1 MSYSVK
7 IPDQE
12 YFDKNIPC
20 QSACPIHTEC
30 GRYVQAI
37 GISKDEEAYLLARA
51 PNPFAYVLGR
61 ICAHPCEDNC
71 RRGKI
76 DEPVAIC
83 ALKRYATDRHNLG
96 AGHDPERKKLPPPV
110 KRGKR
115 IAIVGAG
122 VCGLTCAHDL
132 ALLGYAVEVF
142 ESAPVPGGMLYLG
155 IPQFRLPREIIKMEV
170 DNILAM
176 GVTLHTRVTV
186 GRDISF
192 ADLRAKFDAVLLATG
207 LNKGRE
213 LSIPG
218 AHLAGVYNGI
228 DFLINVNLGFEIVL
242 GKRVVVV
249 GGGNVAIDVARA
261 AVRLVQESAQESA
274 QDSAQDSAG
283 PAAADDDAKS
293 LQPALDAARMA
304 MRSGAEEV
312 TLVSLESRV
321 QMPAWK
327 GEVDEAEH
335 EGIAVENGWGPKEI
349 AGENG
354 VVTGLKVRRCLTV
367 FDENGRFSPVFSDEE
382 KIIPC
387 DSVILAIGQ
396 QADLSYL
403 GTEDGV
409 QVTPRGILK
418 IDENLNTTAPG
429 VFAGGDVAFGPR
441 VLVEAVANGHRSAR
455 SIHLYLSGKT
465 EKTVRRRFR
474 ILPNWKMPEGFLST
488 PRQKMPVLAANRRI
502 GIAEVELGFDEE
514 QGRAEGLRCLNC
526 QVNTIFDGSKCILCA
541 GCVDVCPESCLR
553 LVDLV
558 QVSGDARYD
567 ALITQRYGVAAA
579 ELQAGQAGAIIKNE
593 EKCIRCGLCAD
604 RCPTQAITMEALERQ
619 EREVF
624 E

>member
-1 MSYSVK
+1 MPYSITV
-7 IPDQE
+7 PDKE

-20 QSACPIHTEC
+20 RTACPIHTEC

-37 GISKDEEAYLLARA
+37 GIGKDEEAYLLARA

-76 DEPVAIC
+76 DEPIAIC

-96 AGHDPERKKLPPPV
+96 TGHDPARKRLPPPV
-110 KRGKR
+110 KRNKK
-115 IAIVGAG
+115 IAVVGAG

-132 ALLGYAVEVF
+132 ALLGYEVEVF

-170 DNILAM
+170 DSILAM
-176 GVTLHTRVTV
+176 GVKLHTRVTL
-186 GRDISF
+186 GRDTSL
-192 ADLRAKFDAVLLATG
+192 AQLRNRFDAVLLATG

-213 LSIPG
+213 LNIPG

-228 DFLINVNLGFEIVL
+228 DFLINVNLGFEIEL

-261 AVRLVQESAQESA
+261 AVRLVHEQVDFAEQ
-274 QDSAQDSAG
+274 
-283 PAAADDDAKS
+283 DDDAKG
-293 LQPALDAARMA
+293 LQPAFDAARLA
-304 MRSGAEEV
+304 MRAGAEEV
-312 TLVSLESRV
+312 DMVSLESRQ

-327 GEVDEAEH
+327 IEVDEAEH
-335 EGIAVENGWGPKEI
+335 EGIVLENGWGPKEI
-349 AGENG
+349 VGANG
-354 VVTGLKVRRCLTV
+354 MVTGLKVRRCLTV
-367 FDENGRFSPVFSDEE
+367 FDENGRFNPAFSDEE

-396 QADLSYL
+396 QADLSFL
-403 GTEDGV
+403 TGEEGI

-418 IDENLNTTAPG
+418 IDENLATTAPG

-441 VLVEAVANGHRSAR
+441 VLVEAVANGHKAAR
-455 SIHLYLSGKT
+455 SIHVYLSGKSS
-465 EKTVRRRFR
+465 KTILSQFR
-474 ILPNWKMPEGFLST
+474 IHKDWEMPRGFLST
-488 PRQKMPVLAANRRI
+488 VRQKMPSLATNRRI

-514 QGRAEGLRCLNC
+514 QGRAEGRRCLKC
-526 QVNTIFDGSKCILCA
+526 QVNTIFDGDKCILCA
-541 GCVDVCPESCLR
+541 GCVDVCPENCLR

-558 QVSGDARYD
+558 QVSGDERYD
-567 ALITQRYGVAAA
+567 ALIRGRYGLGAA
-579 ELQAGQAGAIIKNE
+579 ELQAGQAGAIIKDE
-593 EKCIRCGLCAD
+593 EKCIRCGLCAA
-604 RCPTQAITMEALERQ
+604 RCPTGAITMESLEQQ

>member
-1 MSYSVK
+1 M
-7 IPDQE
+7 
-12 YFDKNIPC
+12 
-20 QSACPIHTEC
+20 
-30 GRYVQAI
+30 
-37 GISKDEEAYLLARA
+37 LARA

-76 DEPVAIC
+76 DEPIAIC

-96 AGHDPERKKLPPPV
+96 IGHDPVRKALPPAP
-110 KRGKR
+110 KRNKR
-115 IAIVGAG
+115 VAVVGAG

-170 DNILAM
+170 DNILSL

-218 AHLAGVYNGI
+218 AHLQGVYNGI
-228 DFLINVNLGFEIVL
+228 DFLINVNLGFEIEL

-261 AVRLVQESAQESA
+261 AVRLVQEAV
-274 QDSAQDSAG
+274 DF
-283 PAAADDDAKS
+283 AAPSEDEKNM
-293 LQPALDAARMA
+293 QPAFDAARLA

-312 TLVSLESRV
+312 DLVSLESRA

-327 GEVDEAEH
+327 TEVDEAEH
-335 EGIAVENGWGPKEI
+335 EGIKVDNSWGPKEI
-349 AGENG
+349 VGLEG
-354 VVTGLKVRRCLTV
+354 VVTGLKVRRCLSV
-367 FDENGRFSPVFSDEE
+367 FDENGRFNPAFSDEE

-387 DSVILAIGQ
+387 DSVVLAIGQ
-396 QADLSYL
+396 QADLSYI
-403 GTEDGV
+403 GADDGV

-418 IDENLNTTAPG
+418 INEDLSTTAPG

-441 VLVEAVANGHRSAR
+441 ILVEAVANGHRSAR

-465 EKTVRRRFR
+465 EKTVRSRFR
-474 ILPNWKMPEGFLST
+474 ILPDWKMPRGFLST

-541 GCVDVCPESCLR
+541 GCVDVCPENCLR

-558 QVSGDARYD
+558 QVSGDERYD
-567 ALITQRYGVAAA
+567 ALIAKRYGVPAAQ
-579 ELQAGQAGAIIKNE
+579 LKAGQAGAIIKNE
-593 EKCIRCGLCAD
+593 DKCIRCGLCAD
-604 RCPTQAITMEALERQ
+604 RCPTGAITMETLERH

>member
-1 MSYSVK
+1 MNGVPMSYTVK
-7 IPDQE
+7 IPDRE

-20 QSACPIHTEC
+20 QTACPIHTEC

-76 DEPVAIC
+76 DEPIAIC

-96 AGHDPERKKLPPPV
+96 LGHDPARKVLPPAP
-110 KRGKR
+110 KRDKR
-115 IAIVGAG
+115 VAIVGAG

-132 ALLGYAVEVF
+132 ALLGYTVEVF

-170 DNILAM
+170 DSILAM
-176 GVTLHTRVTV
+176 GVTLHTRVTI

-192 ADLRAKFDAVLLATG
+192 TELRSKFDAVLLATG

-213 LSIPG
+213 LNIPG
-218 AHLAGVYNGI
+218 AHLSGVYNGI
-228 DFLINVNLGFEIVL
+228 DFLINVNLGFEIQL

-261 AVRLVQESAQESA
+261 AVRLVQESAEYGLA
-274 QDSAQDSAG
+274 EPQD
-283 PAAADDDAKS
+283 KS
-293 LQPALDAARMA
+293 LQPALDAARLA
-304 MRSGAEEV
+304 MRSGAEQV
-312 TLVSLESRV
+312 CMVSLESRT

-327 GEVDEAEH
+327 GEVEEAEH
-335 EGIAVENGWGPKEI
+335 EGIEVENGWGPKEVVGQDGI
-349 AGENG
+349 A
-354 VVTGLKVRRCLTV
+354 TGLKVRRCLTV
-367 FDENGRFSPVFSDEE
+367 FDENGRFNPAFSDEE
-382 KIIPC
+382 KTIPC

-403 GTEDGV
+403 NSDDGV

-418 IDENLNTTAPG
+418 INEDLSTTAPG

-474 ILPNWKMPEGFLST
+474 ILPDWKMPSGFLST

-514 QGRAEGLRCLNC
+514 QGRAEGRRCLKC

-541 GCVDVCPESCLR
+541 GCVDICPENCLR
-553 LVDLV
+553 LVDLT
-558 QVSGDARYD
+558 QLSGDERYD
-567 ALITQRYGVAAA
+567 ALISDRYGVPAA
-579 ELQAGQAGAIIKNE
+579 ELKVGQAGAIIKNE

-604 RCPTQAITMEALERQ
+604 RCPTGAITMEALERQ

>member
-1 MSYSVK
+1 MSYKVTV
-7 IPDQE
+7 PDPQ

-20 QSACPIHTEC
+20 QTACPIHTEC

-61 ICAHPCEDNC
+61 ICAHPCEDAC

-76 DEPVAIC
+76 DEPVSIC
-83 ALKRYATDRHNLG
+83 ALKRYATDRHNLST
-96 AGHDPERKKLPPPV
+96 GHDPARKGLPRPQ
-110 KRGKR
+110 RRDKR

-132 ALLGYAVEVF
+132 ALLGYEVEVF

-155 IPQFRLPREIIKMEV
+155 IPHFRLPREIIKMEV
-170 DNILAM
+170 DNILSL
-176 GVTLHTRVTV
+176 GVKLHTRVTV

-192 ADLRAKFDAVLLATG
+192 AELRSKFDAVLLATG

-218 AHLAGVYNGI
+218 AHLGRVYNGI
-228 DFLINVNLGFEIVL
+228 DFLINVNLGFEIDL

-249 GGGNVAIDVARA
+249 GGGNVAIDVARS
-261 AVRLVQESAQESA
+261 AVRLVQESA
-274 QDSAQDSAG
+274 DFG
-283 PAAADDDAKS
+283 AADEGEKS
-293 LQPALDAARMA
+293 LQPALDAARLA
-304 MRSGAEEV
+304 MRSGAEQV
-312 TLVSLESRV
+312 YMVSLESRA

-327 GEVDEAEH
+327 GEVEEAEQ
-335 EGIAVENGWGPKEI
+335 EGIEVDNGWGPKEI
-349 AGENG
+349 VGEDGMVNG
-354 VVTGLKVRRCLTV
+354 LTVRRCLTV
-367 FDENGRFSPVFSDEE
+367 FDENGRFNPAFSDEL
-382 KIIPC
+382 KTIPC

-396 QADLSYL
+396 QADLSYINP
-403 GTEDGV
+403 EDGV

-418 IDENLNTTAPG
+418 INEDLSTTSPG

-441 VLVEAVANGHRSAR
+441 VLVEAVANGHKSAR

-465 EKTVRRRFR
+465 EKTVKRQFR
-474 ILPNWKMPEGFLST
+474 IFSGWKMPSGFLST

-514 QGRAEGLRCLNC
+514 QGRAEGRRCLKC

-541 GCVDVCPESCLR
+541 GCVDVCPENCLR

-558 QVSGDARYD
+558 QVSGDERYD
-567 ALITQRYGVAAA
+567 ALIQKRYGVPAT
-579 ELQAGQAGAIIKNE
+579 ELRAGQAGAIIKNE
-593 EKCIRCGLCAD
+593 EKCIRCALCAE

>member
-1 MSYSVK
+1 MSYTVK

-12 YFDKNIPC
+12 YFDRNIPC
-20 QSACPIHTEC
+20 QTACPIHTEC

-76 DEPVAIC
+76 DEPIAIC

-96 AGHDPERKKLPPPV
+96 TGHDPARKAFPTAPRRN
-110 KRGKR
+110 KRV
-115 IAIVGAG
+115 AIVGAG

-132 ALLGYAVEVF
+132 ALLGYMVDVF

-170 DNILAM
+170 DNILSL

-192 ADLRAKFDAVLLATG
+192 TELRSKFDAVLLATG

-228 DFLINVNLGFEIVL
+228 DFLVNVNLGFEIEL

-249 GGGNVAIDVARA
+249 GGGNVAIDVARS
-261 AVRLVQESAQESA
+261 AVRLVHEAIEFGA
-274 QDSAQDSAG
+274 PDEEE
-283 PAAADDDAKS
+283 KS
-293 LQPALDAARMA
+293 LQPALDAARLA
-304 MRSGAEEV
+304 MRSGAEQV
-312 TLVSLESRV
+312 HMVSLESRA

-327 GEVDEAEH
+327 GEVEEAEH
-335 EGIAVENGWGPKEI
+335 EGIEVDNGWGPKEI
-349 AGENG
+349 VGEDG
-354 VVTGLKVRRCLTV
+354 AVTGLKVRRCLTV
-367 FDENGRFSPVFSDEE
+367 FDENGRFNPAFSDEE
-382 KIIPC
+382 KIISC

-396 QADLSYL
+396 QADLSYI
-403 GTEDGV
+403 GNEDGV

-418 IDENLNTTAPG
+418 IDEELRTTAPG

-441 VLVEAVANGHRSAR
+441 ILVEAVANGHRSAR
-455 SIHLYLSGKT
+455 SIHLYLSGRT
-465 EKTVRRRFR
+465 EKTVLRRFR
-474 ILPNWKMPEGFLST
+474 ILPDWKMPRSFLTT

-541 GCVDVCPESCLR
+541 GCVDVCPENCLR
-553 LVDLV
+553 LVDLAE
-558 QVSGDARYD
+558 VSGDERYD
-567 ALITQRYGVAAA
+567 ALIQKRYGVSAN
-579 ELQAGQAGAIIKNE
+579 ELRAGNAGAIIKNE
-593 EKCIRCGLCAD
+593 GKCIRCGLCAD

-624 E
+624 D

>member
-1 MSYSVK
+1 MSYSIK
-7 IPDQE
+7 IPDRE

-37 GISKDEEAYLLARA
+37 GISKDEEAYMIARA

-96 AGHDPERKKLPPPV
+96 AGHDPARKALPPAP
-110 KRGKR
+110 KRNKR
-115 IAIVGAG
+115 VAVVGAG

-132 ALLGYAVEVF
+132 ALLGYTVEVF

-186 GRDISF
+186 GRDITF
-192 ADLRAKFDAVLLATG
+192 TELRSKYDAVLLATG

-213 LSIPG
+213 LNIPG

-228 DFLINVNLGFEIVL
+228 DFLINVNLGYEIEL

-261 AVRLVQESAQESA
+261 AVRLVQESVDPQPLSEQE
-274 QDSAQDSAG
+274 
-283 PAAADDDAKS
+283 KS
-293 LQPALDAARMA
+293 LQSAIDAARLA
-304 MRSGAEEV
+304 MRSGAEQV
-312 TLVSLESRV
+312 NMVSLESRA

-327 GEVDEAEH
+327 GEVEEAEH
-335 EGIAVENGWGPKEI
+335 EGIVVDNGWGPKEI
-349 AGENG
+349 VGENG
-354 VVTGLKVRRCLTV
+354 IVTGLKIRRCLTV
-367 FDENGRFSPVFSDEE
+367 FDENGRFNPAFSDEE

-387 DSVILAIGQ
+387 DSVVLAIGQ
-396 QADLSYL
+396 QADLSYIN
-403 GTEDGV
+403 GEDGV

-418 IDENLNTTAPG
+418 IDENLSTTAPG

-441 VLVEAVANGHRSAR
+441 VLVEAVANGHKSAR

-465 EKTVRRRFR
+465 EKTVRSRFR
-474 ILPNWKMPEGFLST
+474 ILPNWSMPKNFLTT
-488 PRQKMPVLAANRRI
+488 PRQKMPTLAANRRI

-558 QVSGDARYD
+558 QVSGDERYN
-567 ALITQRYGVAAA
+567 ALITQRYGVSAA
-579 ELQAGQAGAIIKNE
+579 ELKAGQAGAIIKNE

-604 RCPTQAITMEALERQ
+604 RCPTGAITMEALERQ

>member
-1 MSYSVK
+1 MSYSIK
-7 IPDQE
+7 IPDRE

-96 AGHDPERKKLPPPV
+96 MGHDPARRALPPAP
-110 KRGKR
+110 KRNKK
-115 IAIVGAG
+115 IAVVGAG

-132 ALLGYAVEVF
+132 ALLGYTVEVF

-170 DNILAM
+170 DNILSM

-192 ADLRAKFDAVLLATG
+192 ADLRSKFDAVLLATG

-213 LSIPG
+213 LNIPG

-228 DFLINVNLGFEIVL
+228 DFLINVNLGFEIKL
-242 GKRVVVV
+242 GKRVAVV

-261 AVRLVQESAQESA
+261 AVRLVQEEVDFAPPEE
-274 QDSAQDSAG
+274 G
-283 PAAADDDAKS
+283 EKS

-304 MRSGAEEV
+304 MRSGAEQV
-312 TLVSLESRV
+312 NMVSLESRA

-335 EGIAVENGWGPKEI
+335 EGIVVDNGWGPKEVV
-349 AGENG
+349 GENG
-354 VVTGLKVRRCLTV
+354 MVTGLKVRRCLTV
-367 FDENGRFSPVFSDEE
+367 FDENGRFNPAFSDEE

-396 QADLSYL
+396 QADLSYISN
-403 GTEDGV
+403 EDGV

-418 IDENLNTTAPG
+418 INEDLSTTAPG

-465 EKTVRRRFR
+465 EKTVRSRFR
-474 ILPNWKMPEGFLST
+474 ILPDWKMPKGFLTT

-553 LVDLV
+553 LVDLA
-558 QVSGDARYD
+558 QVSGDERYD
-567 ALITQRYGVAAA
+567 ALIQKRYGVAAG
-579 ELQAGQAGAIIKNE
+579 ELKEGQAGAIIKNE

-604 RCPTQAITMEALERQ
+604 RCPTQAITMEALEQQ

>member
-1 MSYSVK
+1 MKYSITV
-7 IPDQE
+7 PDKD
-12 YFDKNIPC
+12 YFDTNIPC
-20 QSACPIHTEC
+20 RTACPIHTEC
-30 GRYVQAI
+30 GRYVQSI

-61 ICAHPCEDNC
+61 ICAHPCEDKC

-76 DEPVAIC
+76 DEPIAIC

-96 AGHDPERKKLPPPV
+96 TGHDPARRKLPTPA
-110 KRGKR
+110 KREKR
-115 IAIVGAG
+115 IAVIGAG

-132 ALLGYAVEVF
+132 ALLGYTVEVF

-170 DNILAM
+170 DNILSM
-176 GVTLHTRVTV
+176 GVTLHTRVTI
-186 GRDISF
+186 GRDVSF
-192 ADLRAKFDAVLLATG
+192 SELRSRFDAVLLSTG

-218 AHLAGVYNGI
+218 AHYAGVYNGI
-228 DFLINVNLGFEIVL
+228 DFLINVNLGFEIEL

-249 GGGNVAIDVARA
+249 GGGNVAIDVARS
-261 AVRLVQESAQESA
+261 AVRLVQEASYANGDE
-274 QDSAQDSAG
+274 DS
-283 PAAADDDAKS
+283 KH
-293 LQPALDAARMA
+293 LQPAFDAARMA

-312 TLVSLESRV
+312 DMVSLESRA

-327 GEVDEAEH
+327 GEVEEAEH
-335 EGIAVENGWGPKEI
+335 EGIVVDNGWGPKEI
-349 AGENG
+349 IGENG
-354 VVTGLKVRRCLTV
+354 FVTGLKVQRCVSV
-367 FDENGRFSPVFSDEE
+367 FDENGRFNPAFSDEE

-387 DSVILAIGQ
+387 NSVILAIGQ
-396 QADLSYL
+396 QADLSFL
-403 GTEDGV
+403 NGQGDVEI
-409 QVTPRGILK
+409 TPRGILK
-418 IDENLNTTAPG
+418 IDENLMTTGQG

-441 VLVEAVANGHRSAR
+441 ILVEAVANGHKAAR
-455 SIHLYLSGKT
+455 SIHVYLSGKT
-465 EKTVRRRFR
+465 RKTTLSRFR
-474 ILPNWKMPEGFLST
+474 IFPNWEMPRGYLAI
-488 PRQKMPVLAANRRI
+488 PRQKMPALAANRRI

-514 QGRAEGLRCLNC
+514 QGRAEGTRCLKC

-558 QVSGDARYD
+558 QVGGDERYD
-567 ALITQRYGVAAA
+567 ALIRNRYGVPAA
-579 ELQAGQAGAIIKNE
+579 ELEAGRAGAIIKNE
-593 EKCIRCGLCAD
+593 EKCIRCGLCAQ
-604 RCPTQAITMEALERQ
+604 RCPTGAITMEALEQQ

>member
-1 MSYSVK
+1 MSYSVTV
-7 IPDQE
+7 PDRE
-12 YFDKNIPC
+12 YFEKNIPC

-83 ALKRYATDRHNLG
+83 ALKRYATERHNLG
-96 AGHDPERKKLPPPV
+96 MGHDPERKALPPAP
-110 KRGKR
+110 KRNKR
-115 IAIVGAG
+115 VAIVGAG

-132 ALLGYAVEVF
+132 ALLGYTVEVF

-192 ADLRAKFDAVLLATG
+192 SELRSKFDAVLLATG

-213 LSIPG
+213 LNIPG
-218 AHLAGVYNGI
+218 AHLTGVYNGI
-228 DFLINVNLGFEIVL
+228 DFLINVNLGFEIEL

-261 AVRLVQESAQESA
+261 AVRLVQEA
-274 QDSAQDSAG
+274 AG
-283 PAAADDDAKS
+283 DPTASGEADKS

-304 MRSGAEEV
+304 MRSGAEQV
-312 TLVSLESRV
+312 NMVSLESRA

-327 GEVDEAEH
+327 GEIEEAEH
-335 EGIAVENGWGPKEI
+335 EGIVLDNGWGPKEVV
-349 AGENG
+349 GENG
-354 VVTGLKVRRCLTV
+354 IATGLKVRRCLSV
-367 FDENGRFSPVFSDEE
+367 FDEKGRFNPAFSDEE

-403 GTEDGV
+403 QSEDGV
-409 QVTPRGILK
+409 QATPRGILK
-418 IDENLNTTAPG
+418 INEDLMTTAPG

-441 VLVEAVANGHRSAR
+441 ILVEAVANGHRSAR
-455 SIHLYLSGKT
+455 SIHVYLSGKT
-465 EKTVRRRFR
+465 KKTVLSRFR
-474 ILPNWKMPEGFLST
+474 ILPNWRMPSGYLSI

-558 QVSGDARYD
+558 QVSGDERYE
-567 ALITQRYGVAAA
+567 ALIERRYGVPAAQ
-579 ELQAGQAGAIIKNE
+579 LRAGQAGAIIKNE
-593 EKCIRCGLCAD
+593 EKCIRCGLCAQ
-604 RCPTQAITMEALERQ
+604 RCPTQAITMEALDRK

>member
-1 MSYSVK
+1 MSYSIT

-20 QSACPIHTEC
+20 RSACPIHTEC

-37 GISKDEEAYLLARA
+37 GISRDEEAYLLARA

-76 DEPVAIC
+76 DEPIAIC

-96 AGHDPERKKLPPPV
+96 SGHDPARKKLPPPV

-115 IAIVGAG
+115 IAVVGSG

-132 ALLGYAVEVF
+132 TLLGYSVEVF

-176 GVTLHTRVTV
+176 GVKLHTRVTI

-192 ADLRAKFDAVLLATG
+192 AELRSKFDAVLLATG

-213 LSIPG
+213 LNIPG

-228 DFLINVNLGFEIVL
+228 DFLINVNLGFEIEL

-261 AVRLVQESAQESA
+261 AVRLVQEMAQEPVA
-274 QDSAQDSAG
+274 FAEQENE
-283 PAAADDDAKS
+283 DAKG
-293 LQPALDAARMA
+293 LQPAFDAARMA
-304 MRSGAEEV
+304 LRSGAEEV
-312 TLVSLESRV
+312 ELVSLESRA

-349 AGENG
+349 VGENG
-354 VVTGLKVRRCLTV
+354 KVTGLKVRRCLTV
-367 FDENGRFSPVFSDEE
+367 FDENGRFNPAFSDEE

-396 QADLSYL
+396 QADLSFL
-403 GTEDGV
+403 SGEEGV

-418 IDENLNTTAPG
+418 IDEDLMTTAHG

-441 VLVEAVANGHRSAR
+441 VLVEAVANGHKAAR
-455 SIHLYLSGKT
+455 SIHVSLSGKAK
-465 EKTVRRRFR
+465 KTILSRFR
-474 ILPNWKMPEGFLST
+474 ILPDWEMPRGFLST

-541 GCVDVCPESCLR
+541 GCVDVCPENCLR

-558 QVSGDARYD
+558 QVSGGAHYE
-567 ALITQRYGVAAA
+567 ALIQSRYGVAAA
-579 ELQAGQAGAIIKNE
+579 ELKTGQAGAIIKNE
-593 EKCIRCGLCAD
+593 EKCIRCGLCAA
-604 RCPTQAITMEALERQ
+604 RCPTGAITMEALEQQ

>member
-1 MSYSVK
+1 MSYSIT
-7 IPDQE
+7 IPDRE

-20 QSACPIHTEC
+20 QTACPIHTEC

-61 ICAHPCEDNC
+61 ICAHPCEDKC

-76 DEPVAIC
+76 DEPIAIC

-96 AGHDPERKKLPPPV
+96 TGHDPARKALPPAP
-110 KRGKR
+110 KRNKR
-115 IAIVGAG
+115 VAVVGAG

-132 ALLGYAVEVF
+132 ALLGYTVEVF

-170 DNILAM
+170 DNILSM
-176 GVTLHTRVTV
+176 GVTLHTRVTI

-192 ADLRAKFDAVLLATG
+192 DSLRKKFDAVLLATG

-213 LSIPG
+213 LNIPG

-228 DFLINVNLGFEIVL
+228 DFLININLGFEIRL

-261 AVRLVQESAQESA
+261 AVRLVHE
-274 QDSAQDSAG
+274 
-283 PAAADDDAKS
+283 AADFGLSSDMEEEKS
-293 LQPALDAARMA
+293 LQPAIDAARLA
-304 MRSGAEEV
+304 MRSGAETV
-312 TLVSLESRV
+312 NMVSLESRA

-327 GEVDEAEH
+327 GEVEEAEH
-335 EGIAVENGWGPKEI
+335 EGIEVDNGWGPKEI
-349 AGENG
+349 VGENG

-367 FDENGRFSPVFSDEE
+367 FDENGRFNPAFSDEE

-396 QADLSYL
+396 QADLSFIDS
-403 GTEDGV
+403 GDGV

-418 IDENLNTTAPG
+418 IDDNLMTTAPG

-441 VLVEAVANGHRSAR
+441 ILVEAVANGHKSAR
-455 SIHLYLSGKT
+455 SIHLYLNGKT
-465 EKTVRRRFR
+465 KQTVLSRFR
-474 ILPNWKMPEGFLST
+474 ILPDWKMPARYLSIA
-488 PRQKMPVLAANRRI
+488 RQKMPVLAANRRI
-502 GIAEVELGFDEE
+502 GIAEVELGLDEE
-514 QGRAEGLRCLNC
+514 QGRAEGTRCLQC

-541 GCVDVCPESCLR
+541 GCVDVCPENCLR
-553 LVDLV
+553 LVDLT
-558 QVSGDARYD
+558 QVSGDQHYD
-567 ALITQRYGVAAA
+567 TLIRSRYGVGAG
-579 ELQAGQAGAIIKNE
+579 ELRLGQAGAIIKNE
-593 EKCIRCGLCAD
+593 DKCIRCGLCAD
-604 RCPTQAITMEALERQ
+604 RCPTGSITMEALERQ